1 MLRAVI
7 LSVALFIG
15 LGALIPLA
23 TDYAEAGQQK
33 QRKSKKRSSAKYKK
47 YSKAWWKAYRASK
60 KKWFIACQTQRSIA
74 LETASSGKR
83 KTGRN
88 CAKRRKMGQ
97 DHDLER

>member
-23 TDYAEAGQQK
+23 TDNAEAGQQK

-47 YSKAWWKAYRASK
+47 YSKAWWKAYRARK
-60 KKWFIACQTQRSIA
+60 RKFIACQTQRSIA
-74 LETASSGKR
+74 PETTSSGKR